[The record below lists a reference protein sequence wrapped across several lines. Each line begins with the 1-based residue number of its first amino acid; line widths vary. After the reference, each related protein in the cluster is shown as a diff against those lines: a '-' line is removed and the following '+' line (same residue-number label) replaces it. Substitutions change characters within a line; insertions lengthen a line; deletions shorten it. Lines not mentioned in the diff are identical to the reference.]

1 MTKSDSIINIS
12 KALALFHVKI
22 EKVKKDATN
31 PFFKSK
37 YASLSNILEAINIPL
52 AETGLVY
59 TQHPSGAND
68 LITILIHADSG
79 EFFESCYNMPV
90 AKQND
95 PQAVGSSITYARRYA
110 LGAIL
115 GLNIDDDDDGSIDDS
130 TDDDDDS
137 ILDNSTLDNS
147 NDFIL
152 VAFSL
157 DSKSFKA
164 PSKPTRILLS
174 TVPENCDRLAFVM
187 RMQYWKVKKN
197 IRFMT

>member
-115 GLNIDDDDDGSIDDS
+115 GLNIDDDDDANKGANKTIEGAESGKKEEVEKIWLNPN
-130 TDDDDDS
+130 TE
-137 ILDNSTLDNS
+137 LWAAA
-147 NDFIL
+147 
-152 VAFSL
+152 VANLKSGTVTIEQIKKKYAI
-157 DSKSFKA
+157 SKVNQV
-164 PSKPTRILLS
+164 LL
-174 TVPENCDRLAFVM
+174 TNET
-187 RMQYWKVKKN
+187 K
-197 IRFMT
+197 